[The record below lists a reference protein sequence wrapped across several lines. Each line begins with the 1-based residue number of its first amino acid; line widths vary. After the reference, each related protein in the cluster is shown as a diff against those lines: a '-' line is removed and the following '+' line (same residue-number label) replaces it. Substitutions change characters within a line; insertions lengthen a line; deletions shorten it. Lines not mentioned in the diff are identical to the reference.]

1 MNEATKKATH
11 DWEAIS
17 MAYRAGMLSLRQIG
31 AEHGISDTAIRKRAK
46 RVGWERDLSARVK
59 AKADDL
65 VRREAVRGSVRTDT
79 ACEREIVDANATIQ
93 ANVVLKGRGDIQKA
107 RALVMRLLEELEQMT
122 GSGDLLGQLGDLM
135 RDPEANADKLQDAY
149 RKVISLPA
157 RVDTMKK
164 LAEALK
170 ILIALEREAYG
181 IDGRRSVGES
191 IEELLERLDSL
202 AGVPA

>member
-11 DWEAIS
+11 DWEAIE

>member
-1 MNEATKKATH
+1 MNDKTKKI
-11 DWEAIS
+11 DWEAIELT
-17 MAYRAGMLSLRQIG
+17 YRAGMLSLRQI
-31 AEHGISDTAIRKRAK
+31 AVEHGISDTAIRKRAK
-46 RVGWERDLSARVK
+46 RDRWTRDLSAKVR

-65 VRREAVRGSVRTDT
+65 VRREAVRSEVRTDA
-79 ACEREIVDANATIQ
+79 ACEREIIEVNATQ
-93 ANVVLKGRGDIQKA
+93 MANVLLKGRGDIQKA

-122 GSGDLLGQLGDLM
+122 NGGDLLDQLATLM
-135 RDPEANADKLQDAY
+135 RDPEANADKLQEVY

-191 IEELLERLDSL
+191 IEDLLERLDEMAVAS
-202 AGVPA
+202 P